1 MAGSF
6 RISRWCWWLM
16 LVALLLRP
24 VSIYAKRTAEFD
36 THVEQAEQHISA
48 ERYEQAIVEYQI
60 AYALKPEAWLLI
72 NIGRA
77 HFRAH
82 RPREALQLY
91 DQALKGKLTQGER
104 VEVLASARK
113 AQRELDEQRERDAA
127 EQRRV
132 VAEQQAAQEARLRAM
147 EAGQRPPSEK
157 PVYKRA
163 WFWGIIGGAAATGL
177 VVGLGFGLR
186 PMESSPGPTDVIR

>member
-1 MAGSF
+1 
-6 RISRWCWWLM
+6 M
-16 LVALLLRP
+16 LAALLIGP
-24 VSIYAKRTAEFD
+24 ASVYAKRATEFD
-36 THVEQAEQHISA
+36 THVEQAEQHIAA
-48 ERYEQAIVEYQI
+48 ERYDQAIVEYQV

-82 RPREALQLY
+82 RPREALQFY

-113 AQRELDEQRERDAA
+113 AQKEIDEQRERDLA

-132 VAEQQAAQEARLRAM
+132 AAEQQAVQDARLRAM
-147 EAGQRPPSEK
+147 EASQRPSPEK
-157 PVYKRA
+157 PVYKKA
-163 WFWGIIGGAAATGL
+163 WFWGIIGGVAVAGL
-177 VVGLGFGLR
+177 VVGLGVGLR
-186 PMESSPGPTDVIR
+186 PTEPAPGPTDVIR